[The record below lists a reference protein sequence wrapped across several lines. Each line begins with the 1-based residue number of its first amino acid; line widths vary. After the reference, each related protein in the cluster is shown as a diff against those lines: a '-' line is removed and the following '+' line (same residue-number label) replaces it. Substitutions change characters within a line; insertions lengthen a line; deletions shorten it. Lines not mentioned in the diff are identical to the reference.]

1 VEKKIDRA
9 ILDRYLEGSYTS
21 ADYQQVKALFEEE
34 ALAGQ
39 RDGLIRE
46 TWVEFE
52 EKRPGRDLSFILQ
65 KIQSRIYREEK
76 SRTRTLWHFYRQ
88 IAAVLLLPITLF
100 TAYLLI
106 DHPTQEETSGWA
118 EIHSPLGARTQ
129 FTLPDGTTGWLN
141 NGSSIQYP
149 VDFTNRKVKISGEVF
164 FHVVHQNDKKFVVQT
179 PALDIT
185 VLGTSFNVAAY
196 PEDPFVEVV
205 LEEGKVKLDSKNG
218 ELSELLSPDQRFIFY
233 SDQGKGSKSRVDAS
247 LYSSWKEGKLVFRD
261 EPLSVVLKKME
272 RWYNVSFDIED
283 VQLKNY
289 IYKATFKEETLEE
302 ALKLLAWSA
311 PIDYEVQ
318 DRKLNKDGT
327 YSTKR
332 IIVRMNVSTK

>member
-88 IAAVLLLPITLF
+88 IAAALLLPIILF

-106 DHPTQEETSGWA
+106 NHPIPEVTTGWA

-149 VDFTNRKVKISGEVF
+149 VDFTSRKVKISGEVF
-164 FHVVHQNDKKFVVQT
+164 FHVVHQNDKNFVVQT

-185 VLGTSFNVAAY
+185 VLGTRFNVAAY
-196 PEDPFVEVV
+196 PEDPFVEIV

-218 ELSELLSPDQRFIFY
+218 KLSELLSPDQRFIFY
-233 SDQGKGSKSRVDAS
+233 SDQGKGFKSQVDAG
-247 LYSSWKEGKLVFRD
+247 LYSSWKEGELVFRD

-272 RWYNVSFDIED
+272 RWYNVRFDIED

-311 PIDYEVQ
+311 PIDYEIQ
-318 DRKLNKDGT
+318 DRKMNKDGT
-327 YSTKR
+327 YSEKR
-332 IIVRMNVSTK
+332 IIVRKRVK